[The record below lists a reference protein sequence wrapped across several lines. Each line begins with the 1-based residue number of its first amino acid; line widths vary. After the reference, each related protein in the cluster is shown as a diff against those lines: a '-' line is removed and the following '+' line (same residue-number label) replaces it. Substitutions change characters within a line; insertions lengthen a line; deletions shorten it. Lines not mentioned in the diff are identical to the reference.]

1 VQVTTIEAKR
11 SFPRAGKLAI
21 AMALLAVT
29 AGTPTGHAQSRL
41 DRQREQIFQNGAN
54 AGEQRDKQAST
65 IAEQQKQLL
74 QYQIRKSQ
82 RVNRKLQCK
91 SAGLPNC

>member
-11 SFPRAGKLAI
+11 SFPWAGKLAI
-21 AMALLAVT
+21 GMILLAVT
-29 AGTPTGHAQSRL
+29 AWTSAGYAQSRI

-82 RVNRKLQCK
+82 RVARKLQCK